1 MISGFKGVSHKAIF
15 WQLQKPALLM
25 WNVKCMKFLLCL
37 PKHTTYRHFRRRRSV
52 VYVSVSFS
60 NSLPGTRVCPLPL
73 HCAESEMKW
82 ESYLFLSMSMF
93 SFQNHRMVR
102 ELHKVL
108 WIFSPVNVSV
118 SRRNLFSVESV
129 LLYGWCTWVGL
140 VLRPGVHL
148 TICHTHTR
156 MALALLQFTSLL
168 SLPRATMYLQDKSD
182 PSHCYWAKQ
191 FLALDTVWN
200 LAW

>member
-1 MISGFKGVSHKAIF
+1 
-15 WQLQKPALLM
+15 M

-156 MALALLQFTSLL
+156 GW
-168 SLPRATMYLQDKSD
+168 RWR
-182 PSHCYWAKQ
+182 CYSSRRYYP
-191 FLALDTVWN
+191 FLAPQCIFRTRVIQVTVTEQN
-200 LAW
+200 NS